1 MASPLSDVSSIL
13 MADDRLE
20 SEAMLVLDDRLLR
33 SVVRKRG
40 GDEER
45 ASGFQF
51 GLRPLSFI
59 NLALLDVV
67 VFIED
72 FNFFVVTL
80 VYVVTHQIK
89 L

>member
-1 MASPLSDVSSIL
+1 MI
-13 MADDRLE
+13 ADDRLE
-20 SEAMLVLDDRLLR
+20 SEATLVLDDRLLR
-33 SVVRKRG
+33 SGVVRKRG

-45 ASGFQF
+45 ASGPQF
-51 GLRPLSFI
+51 GLRPLSFV

-67 VFIED
+67 AFIED
-72 FNFFVVTL
+72 FDFFVVTL